1 LHKFNLPYP
10 EAIFELQYYRKNPLA
25 FITLAKDLWPTGQRY
40 KPTISHSFMKL
51 LDSKGIL
58 LRVYTQNIDGLEL
71 LAGVPPERLVKCHG
85 HFSSASCI
93 DCGESY
99 DIEKCRMEMLN
110 EPPIVPTCL
119 KCGVQGTANG
129 RVKPDI
135 VFFGEELPQR
145 FSSFVD
151 IDTGK
156 CDLLLILGTSLQV
169 YPVASIP
176 QLVDCPVVL
185 FNREDLNSGKSF
197 WNGIKNVDIFEK
209 GDCDARLVNLYFYV
223 VRITHL
229 FLLHVYVENTFLNA
243 LHYFISI
250 KTLCSKIGLLDELE
264 NIHNTTLRQLGGD
277 S

>member
-1 LHKFNLPYP
+1 
-10 EAIFELQYYRKNPLA
+10 
-25 FITLAKDLWPTGQRY
+25 
-40 KPTISHSFMKL
+40 M
-51 LDSKGIL
+51 
-58 LRVYTQNIDGLEL
+58 
-71 LAGVPPERLVKCHG
+71 
-85 HFSSASCI
+85 
-93 DCGESY
+93 
-99 DIEKCRMEMLN
+99 
-110 EPPIVPTCL
+110 VPTCL

-264 NIHNTTLRQLGGD
+264 NIHN
-277 S
+277 

>member
-1 LHKFNLPYP
+1 MHKFNLPYP

-51 LDSKGIL
+51 LESKGIL
-58 LRVYTQNIDGLEL
+58 LRVYTQNIDGLEV
-71 LAGVPPERLVKCHG
+71 LAGISRERLVECHG

-93 DCGESY
+93 DCGEMY
-99 DIEKCRMEMLN
+99 DIEKCRMEMLRD
-110 EPPIVPTCL
+110 PPIVPTCL
-119 KCGVQGTANG
+119 KCGVQGTVRG

-145 FSSFVD
+145 CSTYVD
-151 IDTGK
+151 VDTGK

-185 FNREDLNSGKSF
+185 FNREDLNTGQSF
-197 WNGIKNVDIFEK
+197 FNGIKNIDVFEK
-209 GDCDARLVNLYFYV
+209 GDCD
-223 VRITHL
+223 VR
-229 FLLHVYVENTFLNA
+229 
-243 LHYFISI
+243 
-250 KTLCSKIGLLDELE
+250 
-264 NIHNTTLRQLGGD
+264 
-277 S
+277 